1 MYVCMYVYICHIFN
15 RCIHTLKQNKVA
27 RDLSEL
33 NQMEAMAETV
43 NFIDGP
49 EVKEA
54 YYASKR
60 DLCK

>member
-1 MYVCMYVYICHIFN
+1 M
-15 RCIHTLKQNKVA
+15 A
-27 RDLSEL
+27 RGLSKL
-33 NQMEAMAETV
+33 NQLDAMAETV

-49 EVKEA
+49 EVKETLEET